1 VTVARWQRVTGSRA
15 FFLCCGRS
23 GSRFGDEWLRRGRLR
38 RLELL
43 TATCGDLRR
52 AEPCGREGDRC
63 SPCLERAGE
72 DVVGVADVGAGA
84 RESNSDVVAGGA
96 RDGGQHRRR

>member
-1 VTVARWQRVTGSRA
+1 M
-15 FFLCCGRS
+15 
-23 GSRFGDEWLRRGRLR
+23 
-38 RLELL
+38 